1 MCVFRS
7 GNVYDD
13 FPLPTTWGSLREPSP
28 TWHLLARCFSP
39 KEALA
44 MMSKDFFGP
53 MLIAIVLAFLFLVVV
68 GIGETFKN
76 IDAGIQYVVAWLR

>member
-1 MCVFRS
+1 M
-7 GNVYDD
+7 
-13 FPLPTTWGSLREPSP
+13 T
-28 TWHLLARCFSP
+28 
-39 KEALA
+39 
-44 MMSKDFFGP
+44 SKDFFGP